1 MHSYYD
7 IDTSVADALESGDKA
22 AARRAV
28 YENSEVLSRRD
39 KEQLLATIE
48 RHPD

>member
-1 MHSYYD
+1 VQSYYD
-7 IDTSVADALESGDKA
+7 VDTYVADALEAGDKV
-22 AARRAV
+22 AARKAV